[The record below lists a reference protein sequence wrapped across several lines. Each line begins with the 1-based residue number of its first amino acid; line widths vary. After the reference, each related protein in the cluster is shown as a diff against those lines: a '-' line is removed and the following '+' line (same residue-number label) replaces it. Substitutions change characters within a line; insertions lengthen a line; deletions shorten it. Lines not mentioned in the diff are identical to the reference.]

1 MTPIRMSL
9 ATTRGWDGG
18 ISKICFRKKVLSS
31 ETCQKMTIWHS
42 AKNRM
47 YVHIGSSQRT
57 CVQLPGV
64 NCSTARFILPDV
76 EWMSL
81 RLC

>member
-18 ISKICFRKKVLSS
+18 ISKICFKKKVLSS

-42 AKNRM
+42 AKNRI
-47 YVHIGSSQRT
+47 YVHVGSSQRT

-81 RLC
+81 